1 MSESAVVRLPQLA
14 WYGDSTL
21 EIDLPPTWNVTVCRS
36 QGADAPGLEAEGFR
50 QAFAQPLGTRT
61 IRELAR
67 GRKRVAILFDD
78 ACRPTPV
85 ATILPY
91 VLEEL
96 SRAGI
101 ADSDIRFVA
110 ALGAHGAMAGVSLR
124 KKLGDDVMG
133 RFLVYNHNPYEL
145 CTPLG
150 TTSRG
155 TPVAINTEVMRC
167 DLKIGIGSI
176 MPHLITGFS
185 GGPKIVLPG
194 VASIETIGVNHNK
207 YGGPGRTDIG
217 KYEGNVV
224 KADMDE
230 AARMA
235 GLDVKI
241 DALLNLKREVTS
253 LFVGDVVEEHLQGV
267 AAAKQHYATEY
278 VGDCDIVIAN
288 CYFKANG
295 IPPAPRVAGPLLKSA
310 GGDMVLIVVT
320 PEGQWP
326 HYVSRSWGENLGG
339 RTWSPKTGLPRHTSR
354 LTILAPYP
362 DRTGMDYIA
371 PYDRVNWAREWAEVR
386 AMLERTYGRSA
397 KVAVIPDATCQYFPG
412 EPG

>member
-1 MSESAVVRLPQLA
+1 MERPQVVRLPQLA
-14 WYGDSTL
+14 WYGDSSL
-21 EIDLPPTWNVTVCRS
+21 EIDFPASWNVTVCRS
-36 QGADAPGLEAEGFR
+36 SGSGAMALDEEGFR
-50 QAFAQPLGTRT
+50 RAFAHPIGSRT

-67 GRKRVAILFDD
+67 GKNRVAILFDD

-101 ADSDIRFVA
+101 VDEQVRFVA
-110 ALGAHGAMAGVSLR
+110 ALGAHGAMDGVALR
-124 KKLGDDVMG
+124 RKLGDDIMA

-155 TPVAINTEVMRC
+155 TPVSINSEVMRC

-176 MPHLITGFS
+176 MPHLLTGFS
-185 GGPKIVLPG
+185 GGPKIILPG
-194 VASIETIGVNHNK
+194 VASIESIGVNHNK
-207 YGGPGRTDIG
+207 WGGPGRTDIG
-217 KYEGNVV
+217 HCEGNTL

-235 GLDVKI
+235 GLDIKI
-241 DALLNLKREVTS
+241 DALLNLRREVTA
-253 LFVGDVVEEHLQGV
+253 LFVGDVVEEHAEGV
-267 AAAKQHYATEY
+267 KAAKVHYATDF
-278 VGDCDIVIAN
+278 VGNCDIVVAN

-295 IPPAPRVAGPLLKSA
+295 IPPAPRVAGPLLKAS
-310 GGDMVLIVVT
+310 GGDMVLLVVT
-320 PEGQWP
+320 PEGQWT
-326 HYVSRSWGENLGG
+326 HYVSRSFGERLGG
-339 RTWSPKTGLPRHTSR
+339 RTWSPKIGLPKNTSR
-354 LTILAPYP
+354 LTVMAPYP

-371 PYDRVNWAREWAEVR
+371 PYNQVNWARTWTEVR
-386 AMLERTYGRSA
+386 EMLERTYGRSA
-397 KVAVIPDATCQYFPG
+397 KVAVIQDATCQYFPN
-412 EPG
+412 EPA